1 MDPGSGTFYAPFNGA
16 YAFFFFSQFYC
27 YGESNVL
34 YAYRNDEQ
42 VFKSSKDHLS
52 GLDQVYLEI
61 YQNITTIYKLN
72 YI

>member
-42 VFKSSKDHLS
+42 VFKSSKGHLP
-52 GLDQVYLEI
+52 GLD
-61 YQNITTIYKLN
+61 
-72 YI
+72 